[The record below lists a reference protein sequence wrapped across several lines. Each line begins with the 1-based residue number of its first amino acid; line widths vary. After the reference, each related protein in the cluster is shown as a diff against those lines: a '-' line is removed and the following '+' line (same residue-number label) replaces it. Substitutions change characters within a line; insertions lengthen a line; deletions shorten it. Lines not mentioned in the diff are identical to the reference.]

1 MDPRYQ
7 LAGMTEESGIFA
19 ISHRA
24 SIFGLLRMDPR
35 YQPAGMT
42 EGGGGDD
49 SGESSARAH
58 TSRRSLIL
66 WLVLLL
72 DLLLRLN
79 IGF

>member
-1 MDPRYQ
+1 
-7 LAGMTEESGIFA
+7 MTA
-19 ISHRA
+19 VP
-24 SIFGLLRMDPR
+24 LLIRWQSRLQNRGSP
-35 YQPAGMT
+35 YMT